1 MLKRRGNGSIQN
13 AQFKPQRQSNGERQ
27 KQEEQ
32 RQHIRNSNKYG
43 KCYFYYISYHFEY
56 QQCKCIN

>member
-1 MLKRRGNGSIQN
+1 MLKKRGNGSILN

-32 RQHIRNSNKYG
+32 EQQIRNSNKYG
-43 KCYFYYISYHFEY
+43 KC
-56 QQCKCIN
+56 